1 MTCIVVIKTIVSV
14 VALSRCTLARGWRP
28 RGQPAAMLSALSPLD
43 IQTVFRPRTLFL
55 RGPGSLFVTESDPI
69 VPPRADCLAIM
80 ECAPVGGDRKY
91 PLPPP
96 RHPLSS
102 PSAVGLLF
110 AFFVSPTTRT
120 NTHTHTHRLSI
131 STDTRCA
138 RSRCLIY

>member
-91 PLPPP
+91 PLPTPRPP
-96 RHPLSS
+96 LIISLRGR
-102 PSAVGLLF
+102 SAVRVFCQPYYSLST
-110 AFFVSPTTRT
+110 AHKR
-120 NTHTHTHRLSI
+120 THTDSLSLLTHAVLGP
-131 STDTRCA
+131 DV
-138 RSRCLIY
+138 